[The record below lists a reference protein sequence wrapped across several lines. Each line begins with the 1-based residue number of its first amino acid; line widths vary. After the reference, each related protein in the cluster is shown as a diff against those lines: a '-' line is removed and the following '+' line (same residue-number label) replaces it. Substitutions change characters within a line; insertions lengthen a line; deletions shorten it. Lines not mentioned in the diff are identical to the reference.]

1 MNTCITA
8 KIIDEIRQSWMNRN
22 EKFIMRVYTDY
33 MTYNTIENATV
44 EMFEQNRK
52 NKIDCQLLFK
62 LEDGREK
69 IVADYFDGMTC
80 LDWSEWLALMK

>member
-8 KIIDEIRQSWMNRN
+8 KIIEEIRQSWMNRN

-33 MTYNTIENATV
+33 MVYDTIENATV

-69 IVADYFDGMTC
+69 IVADYFDGRTC
-80 LDWSEWLALMK
+80 LDWSEWRALMK